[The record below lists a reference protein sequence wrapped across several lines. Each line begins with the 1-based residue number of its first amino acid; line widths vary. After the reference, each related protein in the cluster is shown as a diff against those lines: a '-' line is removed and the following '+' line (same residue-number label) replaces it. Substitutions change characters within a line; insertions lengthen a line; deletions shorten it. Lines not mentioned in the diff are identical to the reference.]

1 MLLLVFGVLMAANA
15 SKTVFLKPSS
25 NWQEAGA
32 RFALYMFGTSEAW
45 ADFVPVEGAEGIYQ
59 ATFDD
64 AQTGM
69 IICRMNP
76 AASQNSWDNKWNQ
89 SGDLSAPTAD
99 NLLYTIAEGQWDGF
113 TVDNGLTVTPYD
125 VPKPVVIESM
135 YIVGDLTGGWPT
147 DEGDW
152 SMAKAMTKSS
162 TNANVWTLT
171 LTDVELEAK
180 TYEYKATA
188 NQKWGDYELPAEGN
202 MEYAIEEAGKYTLS
216 FMIDVEKNILKLV
229 AEKQIPE
236 PVKIESMY
244 IVGDLTGGWPNDET
258 NDWSMAKA
266 MTKSADNEHVWTLT
280 LTDVQL
286 EAQTYEYKAA
296 ANQKWGDY
304 ELPMDGNN
312 QYVINEA
319 GTYTLTFTAN
329 TEEHTLTLDAVKQS
343 IIPEITK
350 VELRGDWNWESAEGM
365 TKVGEN
371 NTWTMTLDLS
381 ATDADQQF
389 KLVIN
394 DNLWIGNG
402 SNTVISAPEGWVEGL
417 EDGDWNWVL
426 KNSTT
431 GYQTYTVT
439 ALWLPNENAAVNWAL
454 KFEGKDER
462 VEGILAPKTADGQ
475 PAVVYN
481 LQGVRIS
488 QPSKHGLYIVNGRKV
503 KL

>member
-1 MLLLVFGVLMAANA
+1 
-15 SKTVFLKPSS
+15 
-25 NWQEAGA
+25 
-32 RFALYMFGTSEAW
+32 
-45 ADFVPVEGAEGIYQ
+45 
-59 ATFDD
+59 
-64 AQTGM
+64 
-69 IICRMNP
+69 
-76 AASQNSWDNKWNQ
+76 
-89 SGDLSAPTAD
+89 
-99 NLLYTIAEGQWDGF
+99 
-113 TVDNGLTVTPYD
+113 
-125 VPKPVVIESM
+125 
-135 YIVGDLTGGWPT
+135 
-147 DEGDW
+147 
-152 SMAKAMTKSS
+152 
-162 TNANVWTLT
+162 
-171 LTDVELEAK
+171 
-180 TYEYKATA
+180 
-188 NQKWGDYELPAEGN
+188 
-202 MEYAIEEAGKYTLS
+202 
-216 FMIDVEKNILKLV
+216 
-229 AEKQIPE
+229 
-236 PVKIESMY
+236 KIESMY